1 MMRPRVLIGI
11 FGLDSH
17 ELGSVAV
24 AGLLRDAGM
33 EVVYAGRYQT
43 PEGLVRIANQEDL
56 DVIGLSCH
64 SWEYLEYMP
73 TLMKSLADAELD
85 VKVVAGGSVITPAD
99 ADTLIAMG
107 VAAVF
112 GPGSDPEA
120 MIATIRQLAEAR
132 RPPRAADSSR

>member
-1 MMRPRVLIGI
+1 LTRPRVLIGI

-24 AGLLRDAGM
+24 ASLLRDAGM

-73 TLMKSLADAELD
+73 ALLKGLADAELD

-99 ADTLIAMG
+99 ADNLTAMG

-112 GPGSDPEA
+112 GSGSDPEA
-120 MIATIRQLAEAR
+120 MIATIRELAEAR
-132 RPPRAADSSR
+132 HQARAAHASR

>member
-1 MMRPRVLIGI
+1 MTRPRVLIGI

-24 AGLLRDAGM
+24 ASLLRDAGM
-33 EVVYAGRYQT
+33 EVIYAGRYQT
-43 PEGLVRIANQEDL
+43 PEGLVRIAAQEDL

-73 TLMKSLADAELD
+73 ALLKGLDGAELD
-85 VKVVAGGSVITPAD
+85 VKVIAGGSVITPAD
-99 ADTLIAMG
+99 ADTLTAMG

-132 RPPRAADSSR
+132 HQARNPGG

>member
-1 MMRPRVLIGI
+1 LTRPRVLIGI

-24 AGLLRDAGM
+24 ASLLRDAGM

-73 TLMKSLADAELD
+73 ALLKGLADAELD

-99 ADTLIAMG
+99 ADN
-107 VAAVF
+107 AAVF
-112 GPGSDPEA
+112 GSGSDPEA
-120 MIATIRQLAEAR
+120 MIATIRELAEAR
-132 RPPRAADSSR
+132 HQARAAHASR

>member
-1 MMRPRVLIGI
+1 
-11 FGLDSH
+11 
-17 ELGSVAV
+17 
-24 AGLLRDAGM
+24 
-33 EVVYAGRYQT
+33 
-43 PEGLVRIANQEDL
+43 
-56 DVIGLSCH
+56 
-64 SWEYLEYMP
+64 
-73 TLMKSLADAELD
+73 MKSLADAELD

-99 ADTLIAMG
+99 ADTLIALG

>member
-1 MMRPRVLIGI
+1 MTGPRVLIGI

-24 AGLLRDAGM
+24 SRLLRDAGM

-43 PEGLVRIANQEDL
+43 PESLVRIAKQEDPDL
-56 DVIGLSCH
+56 IGMSCH

-73 TLMKSLADAELD
+73 ALLKGLAEADLD

-99 ADTLIAMG
+99 ADTLTAMG

-112 GPGSDPEA
+112 VPGSEPEA
-120 MIATIRQLAEAR
+120 MIATIRKLAEAR
-132 RPPRAADSSR
+132 HRPRAADPSP

>member
-1 MMRPRVLIGI
+1 MRPPRVLIGI

-24 AGLLRDAGM
+24 ANLLRDAGM

-43 PEGLVRIANQEDL
+43 PESLVRIATQEDL

-73 TLMKSLADAELD
+73 ALLKSLADADLD
-85 VKVVAGGSVITPAD
+85 VKVVAGGSVITKAD
-99 ADTLIAMG
+99 ADTLTAMG

-112 GPGSDPEA
+112 GPGSDPEE
-120 MIATIRQLAEAR
+120 IITTIQKLAEAR
-132 RPPRAADSSR
+132 HLARA

>member
-1 MMRPRVLIGI
+1 VLIGI

-24 AGLLRDAGM
+24 ASLLRDAGM
-33 EVVYAGRYQT
+33 EVIYAGRYQT
-43 PEGLVRIANQEDL
+43 PESLVRIATQEDL

-73 TLMKSLADAELD
+73 ALLKGLADAGLD
-85 VKVVAGGSVITPAD
+85 AKVIAGGSVITPAD
-99 ADTLIAMG
+99 ADTLTGMG

-112 GPGSDPEA
+112 GPGSDPGA

-132 RPPRAADSSR
+132 HQPSAGSGD

>member
-1 MMRPRVLIGI
+1 VLIGI

-24 AGLLRDAGM
+24 ASLLRDAGM
-33 EVVYAGRYQT
+33 EVIYAGRYQT

-73 TLMKSLADAELD
+73 ALLRGLADAELD

-99 ADTLIAMG
+99 AETLSAMG

-120 MIATIRQLAEAR
+120 MITTIRQLAEAR
-132 RPPRAADSSR
+132 RQSSG